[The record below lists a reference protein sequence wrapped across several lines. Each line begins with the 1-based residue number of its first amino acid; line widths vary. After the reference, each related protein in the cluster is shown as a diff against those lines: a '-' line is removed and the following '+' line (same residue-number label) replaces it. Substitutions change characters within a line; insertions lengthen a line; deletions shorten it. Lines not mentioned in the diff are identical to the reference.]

1 MPHDM
6 FDLHIWPPIAVY
18 PRCGEQS
25 KHALYC
31 AGRQRTVCRI
41 TNTKNEI
48 YDDPKDDPLN
58 PQSEYIEVENIP
70 VFDPEKGDLSQR
82 VSRTFLD
89 ELGNEEISV
98 EETGYWFTE
107 PPGGWESYNRTMKR
121 AIPTEANF
129 ANPEHQDKSNR
140 FQLQELQENEV
151 LVGIVTDIWLY
162 HGAQVDLMCEFDGLI
177 PITAEEWR
185 DVEDKLLPGDEVKI
199 RVHKLR
205 QPGLYRWPIQLEILD
220 PEIAPFITSPH
231 DWSCPCNLGWAFD
244 QGWDLQQ
251 VSAAINRPY
260 TQAKYFLERDH
271 SDAMEEIK
279 HAYGWDEPDVDG
291 HEEDWLTRELD
302 DATLHQIQDIATSS
316 LMGM

>member
-1 MPHDM
+1 MWQCDCTQTPIYACQHRCAMPHDM

-107 PPGGWESYNRTMKR
+107 PPGRRPKYIRCCIAIQPLPCTQPVMQSNDCTNAVCCSGRLHAHLLVRLRPTVQRQPAAVLFLPACLLVDCNCCLAHAGGWESYNRTMKR

-162 HGAQVDLMCEFDGLI
+162 HGAQVDLMCEFDG
-177 PITAEEWR
+177 
-185 DVEDKLLPGDEVKI
+185 
-199 RVHKLR
+199 
-205 QPGLYRWPIQLEILD
+205 
-220 PEIAPFITSPH
+220 
-231 DWSCPCNLGWAFD
+231 
-244 QGWDLQQ
+244 
-251 VSAAINRPY
+251 
-260 TQAKYFLERDH
+260 
-271 SDAMEEIK
+271 
-279 HAYGWDEPDVDG
+279 
-291 HEEDWLTRELD
+291 
-302 DATLHQIQDIATSS
+302 
-316 LMGM
+316 